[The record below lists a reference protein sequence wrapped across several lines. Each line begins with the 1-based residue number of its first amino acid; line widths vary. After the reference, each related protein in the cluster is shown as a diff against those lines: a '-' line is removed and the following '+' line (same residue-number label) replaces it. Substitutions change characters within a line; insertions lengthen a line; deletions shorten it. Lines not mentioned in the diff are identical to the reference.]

1 MNENRAYTAR
11 HLSDPPT
18 WMAKHLG
25 KHASDFGRQLSTLR
39 RAAGYTQQE
48 LADEIGVSR
57 RQIAYYE
64 SESPHP
70 PANLLVDLA
79 EALDVTTDT
88 LLGRTGTRGRAKLG
102 SRLERRLRQIER
114 LGPRSRKQLL
124 QIIDTFI
131 EAEAHK
137 RPSDRTRS

>member
-1 MNENRAYTAR
+1 MNENRPYTFSHHSETR
-11 HLSDPPT
+11 T
-18 WMAKHLG
+18 WMAKHLS
-25 KHASDFGRQLSTLR
+25 KHASDFGRQLSALR
-39 RAAGYTQQE
+39 KAAGYTQQE

-79 EALDVTTDT
+79 EALDVNVDT
-88 LLGRTGTRGRAKLG
+88 LLGQSCKRAKPKLG

-114 LGPRSRKQLL
+114 LGPRPRKQLMQL
-124 QIIDTFI
+124 IDTFI
-131 EAEAHK
+131 EAETLKSQATG
-137 RPSDRTRS
+137 SRS